1 MEGGE
6 LDAETVQEGTDSL
19 GVLYSPGD
27 RQEELQRALHA
38 LYSYLQTEF
47 PVDRGR
53 VSALYVAELQGGKTG
68 RVVLCGHEKEA
79 VIPEAVSY

>member
-27 RQEELQRALHA
+27 RK
-38 LYSYLQTEF
+38 
-47 PVDRGR
+47 
-53 VSALYVAELQGGKTG
+53 AELQHGLRALYLRLQAELPRCFGGVPQICLAALQSGKTRRDG
-68 RVVLCGHEKEA
+68 LCRQKKEA

>member
-6 LDAETVQEGTDSL
+6 LDAEVVQEGTDSL

-27 RQEELQRALHA
+27 RQEELQRVLRALHP
-38 LYSYLQTEF
+38 YLQTEF

-53 VSALYVAELQGGKTG
+53 VSALCVAELQGGKTG
-68 RVVLCGHEKEA
+68 RFVLCGHEKEA
-79 VIPEAVSY
+79 VIPEAVSS